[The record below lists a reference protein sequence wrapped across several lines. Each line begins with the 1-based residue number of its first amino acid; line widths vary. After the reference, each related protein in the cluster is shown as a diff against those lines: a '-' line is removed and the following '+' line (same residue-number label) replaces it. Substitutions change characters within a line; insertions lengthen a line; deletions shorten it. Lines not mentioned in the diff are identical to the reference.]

1 MNLERTI
8 LRNLQQR
15 HPAALPVT
23 TLWAEVKLD
32 EPEATYSEF
41 KAALATLEQK
51 GQAAVVRGEDR
62 EKAKITDEGRLRLM
76 D

>member
-8 LRNLQQR
+8 LTNLKNR
-15 HPAALPVT
+15 HPDLMPVG

-41 KAALATLEQK
+41 KEALTELEVK
-51 GQAAVVRGEDR
+51 GQALVIKGEDR
-62 EKAKITDEGRLRLM
+62 DKAKITDKGRARLM
-76 D
+76 E